1 MNLYQDIRSRIEE
14 NMVGGGENR
23 IYYLSVWRNRPFCET
38 DFE

>member
-14 NMVGGGENR
+14 NMVGGENR